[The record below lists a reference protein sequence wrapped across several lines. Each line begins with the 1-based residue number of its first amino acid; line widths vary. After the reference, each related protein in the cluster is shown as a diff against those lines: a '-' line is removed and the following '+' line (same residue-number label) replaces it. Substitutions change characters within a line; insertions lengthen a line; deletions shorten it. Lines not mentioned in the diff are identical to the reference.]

1 MTVDA
6 QAFRDA
12 MASVAMPVS
21 VVTARDAAGRAFG
34 TTVGSL
40 CSLSLTPPLLMFC
53 LAHRASVHDPVCAA
67 DRFCV
72 SVLAGDQQEV
82 AERFTGDPAGR
93 FRPDQ
98 DADFE
103 GLPAVRGALTHLLCT
118 RHQLIEAG
126 DHTIVIGEVR
136 RVRRAGSEPGSAL
149 VYHERRY
156 HSLEQPTF
164 SGVLPA
170 A

>member
-6 QAFRDA
+6 RTFRDA

-21 VVTARDAAGRAFG
+21 VVTIRDAAGKPHG
-34 TTVGSL
+34 TTVGSV
-40 CSLSLTPPLLMFC
+40 CSLSLAPPLLMFC

-67 DRFCV
+67 ERFCV

-82 AERFTGDPAGR
+82 AERFTGDPARR

-98 DADFE
+98 DTEFE
-103 GLPAVRGALTHLLCT
+103 GLPAVRGALSHLLCV
-118 RHQLIEAG
+118 RHHLIEAG

-136 RVRRAGSEPGSAL
+136 RVERAAAEPGRPL

-156 HSLEQPTF
+156 HALEQPAF
-164 SGVLPA
+164 SGVPIV
-170 A
+170 